1 MWQWLHV
8 DVSDEHPWC
17 GRCGRSVCE
26 PVCWNKKM
34 GLCETC
40 APDLDEE
47 ISAQQ
52 GLWYQLQMPAGA
64 PGFVRVDDLRI
75 AYAGIEDGEANL
87 RVLLGGKA
95 GEGRITETAG
105 VRGIDESDL
114 KSAAFD
120 QAQLDGMVGNRVDDP
135 AAAAYASE
143 QGWSATSVPY
153 AGEAKRG
160 KSGGTSAAKP
170 AGGMLGAL
178 GGQFGSLFSS
188 AAKVAPKSEDELAA
202 EELALGPAIAGR
214 VLGARPLWN
223 NPGAQQ
229 RVNRAGRWVASQTSR
244 PVLP

>member
-1 MWQWLHV
+1 MATIPFTDNYSDLSSNRGFQFKFFCQKCGNGYMSTFQTNTLGAAAFAAQA
-8 DVSDEHPWC
+8 VS
-17 GRCGRSVCE
+17 G
-26 PVCWNKKM
+26 
-34 GLCETC
+34 
-40 APDLDEE
+40 
-47 ISAQQ
+47 
-52 GLWYQLQMPAGA
+52 
-64 PGFVRVDDLRI
+64 
-75 AYAGIEDGEANL
+75 
-87 RVLLGGKA
+87 LLGGKA

-120 QAQLDGMVGNRVDDP
+120 QAQLDGMVGNRVDDA

-160 KSGGTSAAKP
+160 KSGGTSAAKS

-178 GGQFGSLFSS
+178 GGQFGSLFGS

-229 RVNRAGRWVASQTSR
+229 RVNRVGRWVASQTSR